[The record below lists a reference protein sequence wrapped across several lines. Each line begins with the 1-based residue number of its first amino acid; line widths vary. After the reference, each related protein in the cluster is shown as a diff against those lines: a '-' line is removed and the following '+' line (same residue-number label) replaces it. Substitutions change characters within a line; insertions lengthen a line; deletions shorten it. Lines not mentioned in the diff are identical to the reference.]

1 MSLVQRR
8 NICLLIVVCCSV
20 VCVSE
25 IIFLSRIVPITG
37 TKRRLAFKVKTVPNK
52 NKWAGVWSIGAGMKE
67 RGGRQRG
74 NLILTSPDI
83 AAGRTGKYFLKQTT
97 NNLETEIILLLA
109 WSAVN
114 DDCNYFLSEIGY
126 FFHTSCWN
134 LPTYRYFVGVRR

>member
-8 NICLLIVVCCSV
+8 NICLLIVVCCLCIWNYIFISD
-20 VCVSE
+20 CPNYWHQEASCLQSKNCSKQKQVSWSWSMKHRSWNE
-25 IIFLSRIVPITG
+25 RE
-37 TKRRLAFKVKTVPNK
+37 RR
-52 NKWAGVWSIGAGMKE
+52 E
-67 RGGRQRG
+67 
-74 NLILTSPDI
+74 
-83 AAGRTGKYFLKQTT
+83 AAGQSYPYFTRHCCRENRKYFLKQTT
-97 NNLETEIILLLA
+97 NNFETEIILLLA

>member
-1 MSLVQRR
+1 MFR
-8 NICLLIVVCCSV
+8 CLCIWNYIFISDCPNYWHQEASCLQSKNCSKQKQ
-20 VCVSE
+20 VSW
-25 IIFLSRIVPITG
+25 S
-37 TKRRLAFKVKTVPNK
+37 
-52 NKWAGVWSIGAGMKE
+52 WSWSSGVWSIGAGMKE

-97 NNLETEIILLLA
+97 NNFETEIILLLA